1 MSAGQTV
8 LVSSNSIGY
17 GLWDRRAG
25 LRYKGRSLVGLLG
38 QGWDEIRQCG
48 TEGEQERI
56 LIVVRR
62 SLMERR
68 RTHNASC
75 RFFDEVDG

>member
-1 MSAGQTV
+1 MPLVTVVTERRYVESMSDART
-8 LVSSNSIGY
+8 
-17 GLWDRRAG
+17 GL
-25 LRYKGRSLVGLLG
+25 KGFFNILLG
-38 QGWDEIRQCG
+38 QGWNEIRQCG

-68 RTHNASC
+68 RTHNAAC